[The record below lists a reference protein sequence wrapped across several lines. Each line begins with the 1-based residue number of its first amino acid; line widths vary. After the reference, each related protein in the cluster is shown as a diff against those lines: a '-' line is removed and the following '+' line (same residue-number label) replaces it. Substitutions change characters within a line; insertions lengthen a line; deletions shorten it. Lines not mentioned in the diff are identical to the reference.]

1 MSSTVRTILIIA
13 VFVLIT
19 IWLFRQPRVD
29 MAGAADVDSASNG
42 KGSTESE
49 DVNEGYDNSV
59 TDHNVEPTDNIHS
72 YGVRFMPHLTDRD
85 EALTNSDR
93 DSFRVM
99 DHTDYQRDG
108 SKFSYKADV
117 PHQPKYKDAGQQI
130 RDVTPDTTLQAT
142 YGHGDRVHD
151 SNDINGVCSNDT
163 LLENDGYA
171 YSNEIH
177 EVTDIDMSRDE
188 HHSLIAMRPHMKT
201 YIEIDESAGQYETP
215 AKKQTLEYEEL
226 KDTVNRYRNDTLR
239 SIRNGNEHNASMRS
253 KYPFYDGVH

>member
-19 IWLFRQPRVD
+19 IWLFHQPRD
-29 MAGAADVDSASNG
+29 AR
-42 KGSTESE
+42 
-49 DVNEGYDNSV
+49 EGYDNSV
-59 TDHNVEPTDNIHS
+59 TEHNVEPTDNIDS
-72 YGVRFMPHLTDRD
+72 YGVRFMPHVVERQETIT
-85 EALTNSDR
+85 TNEH

-108 SKFSYKADV
+108 SKFEYNTETPSS
-117 PHQPKYKDAGQQI
+117 PSYKDAGQQI
-130 RDVTPDTTLQAT
+130 RDVTPDTSLQAACNS
-142 YGHGDRVHD
+142 GDRVHD

-177 EVTDIDMSRDE
+177 EVTDANMTRDE
-188 HHSLIAMRPHMKT
+188 HHSLVAMRPHMKT
-201 YIEIDESAGQYETP
+201 YIEIDESAGLYEVP
-215 AKKQTLEYEEL
+215 QKKRDLKYEEL